1 MRTAPG
7 RQQRAALLPSPS
19 REWPRPPRRRPGL
32 RRAGK
37 RRRLRREGCEEGKNF
52 YNCFAITLVRRR
64 THDWQNRQPPA
75 PRHDDSPPGRSG
87 PVLIALLLA
96 AALAACGGG
105 GDAEP
110 EATEQSEPARET
122 SRAEATGEPEPTHSG
137 LLGRVGSQATF
148 EPDATD
154 QPGGAP
160 AKLEVQVEFASVSAG
175 GLHTCGVKTDGSVA
189 CWGKQAGG

>member
-1 MRTAPG
+1 MTGRTGNRRRRGMTIPL
-7 RQQRAALLPSPS
+7 RAAPALL
-19 REWPRPPRRRPGL
+19 
-32 RRAGK
+32 
-37 RRRLRREGCEEGKNF
+37 
-52 YNCFAITLVRRR
+52 
-64 THDWQNRQPPA
+64 
-75 PRHDDSPPGRSG
+75 
-87 PVLIALLLA
+87 LIALLLA

-110 EATEQSEPARET
+110 EATEQSEPARGT
-122 SRAEATGEPEPTHSG
+122 SRAEATGEPEPTRSG
-137 LLGRVGSQATF
+137 LLGRVGSQATA

-189 CWGKQAGG
+189 CWGKQARGVTQADFLNRGG